1 MIRLMYIFDIYYH
14 KKRFL
19 LKIKKQKNKVKVE
32 NIVYNKE

>member
-14 KKRFL
+14 KKKIP
-19 LKIKKQKNKVKVE
+19 LKNKKQKNKVKVE

>member
-14 KKRFL
+14 KKIP
-19 LKIKKQKNKVKVE
+19 LKNKKKQKNKVKVE